1 MSTGDRVLAIPRRI
15 AATLLWRLLPDWARL
30 LGRTDRVE
38 AHQRDLL
45 GRTDR
50 IESYQRDLLAF
61 AQDLQRVAADHE
73 ARLNEQRFAIDD
85 QRRGTDEAIRLSARL
100 ARSVGMLHTREVGSL
115 ALPPEAKG
123 PPTLLIDLRIT
134 QIAQRERGIVR
145 YSTALALALADRR
158 SAGTVAFLIDPD
170 ETPPDEIAAFRARG
184 TVVEGPAAIARLP
197 RVTHF
202 LQSCLFDLS
211 KSAQD
216 LFPAE
221 LARFRPRLSA
231 VAYDLIPWIY
241 PDRYLVDDYARERYG
256 YLFDLCA
263 HVDHHFAISEQTRQD
278 MIAIAGVPGDRVTT
292 VHGGVDEARWGP
304 FRDEPLPD
312 GPPTVANTAGDTFVL
327 DRPYWLYVGGGD
339 FRKNIPGLVEA
350 FARLLA
356 DVPGPRPMLVIACS
370 LSAEVRAGVTEQ
382 AAALG
387 LVVGEDLVMT
397 GFVDDATLARCYRR
411 AFATVFPSLYEGL
424 GLPVLESYYFGVPA
438 IASGTTS
445 LAEITA
451 PDCRFDPTSAQDIA
465 RAMRDLHA
473 DPAKRAASVD
483 HGRAVLGFCDW
494 GRVADAIGAYMDR
507 ED

>member
-1 MSTGDRVLAIPRRI
+1 MSLGARVLAIPRRI
-15 AATLLWRLLPDWARL
+15 AQTLFWRLLPDWARL
-30 LGRTDRVE
+30 LERTGRVE
-38 AHQRDLL
+38 THQ
-45 GRTDR
+45 
-50 IESYQRDLLAF
+50 QDLLAF
-61 AQDLQRVAADHE
+61 AQELQRVAADHE
-73 ARLNEQRFAIDD
+73 ARLNQQRLEMDGA
-85 QRRGTDEAIRLSARL
+85 ARLSARL
-100 ARSVGMLHTREVGSL
+100 ARHVGMLHTREVGSL
-115 ALPPEAKG
+115 APPRTAKG
-123 PPTLLIDLRIT
+123 PAALLIDLRIT

-145 YSTALALALADRR
+145 YSTALALALAERR
-158 SAGTVAFLIDPD
+158 PPGTVAFLIDPD
-170 ETPPDEIAAFRARG
+170 QEPPDEIAAFRARG
-184 TVVEGPAAIARLP
+184 TVVEGTAAIARLP

-263 HVDHHFAISEQTRQD
+263 HVDHHFAISEQTRRD
-278 MIAIAGVPGDRVTT
+278 MIAIAGVEADRVTT
-292 VHGGVDEARWGP
+292 VHGGVDVARWGP
-304 FRDEPLPD
+304 FRDAPLPD
-312 GPPTVANTAGDTFVL
+312 GPPVVANAAGDTFVL

-387 LVVGEDLVMT
+387 LAVGEDLVMT

-451 PDCRFDPTSAQDIA
+451 PACRFDPTSAEDIA
-465 RAMRDLHA
+465 RAMRAFHA
-473 DPAKRAASVD
+473 DPARREASLA
-483 HGRAVLGFCDW
+483 HGRTVLGFCDW
-494 GRVADAIGAYMDR
+494 GRVADMIGAYMDR
-507 ED
+507 GD

>member
-1 MSTGDRVLAIPRRI
+1 MSLGARVLAIPRRI
-15 AATLLWRLLPDWARL
+15 AQTLFWRLLPDWARL
-30 LGRTDRVE
+30 RDRTDGIE
-38 AHQRDLL
+38 SHQR
-45 GRTDR
+45 
-50 IESYQRDLLAF
+50 ELLAF
-61 AQDLQRVAADHE
+61 ARQLQHVAADHE
-73 ARLNEQRFAIDD
+73 ARLNTQRLTADEL
-85 QRRGTDEAIRLSARL
+85 RRRTDEIDRLSTRL
-100 ARSVGMLHTREVGSL
+100 ARHVGMLHARVVGSL
-115 ALPPEAKG
+115 APPHAAKG
-123 PPTLLIDLRIT
+123 PPALLIDLRIT

-158 SAGTVAFLIDPD
+158 PAGTVAFLIDPD
-170 ETPPDEIAAFRARG
+170 QEPPDEIAAFRARG
-184 TVVEGPAAIARLP
+184 TVVEGTAAIARLP
-197 RVTHF
+197 RVTHY

-241 PDRYLVDDYARERYG
+241 PDRYLVDDQARERYG
-256 YLFDLCA
+256 HLFDLCA
-263 HVDHHFAISEQTRQD
+263 HVDHHFAISEQTRRD
-278 MIAIAGVPGDRVTT
+278 MIAIAGVEADRVTT
-292 VHGGVDEARWGP
+292 VHGGVDVARWARL
-304 FRDEPLPD
+304 RDEPLPE
-312 GPPTVANTAGDTFVL
+312 GPLSIANTAGDRFVL

-356 DVPGPRPMLVIACS
+356 GVPGPRPMLVIACS
-370 LSAEVRAGVTEQ
+370 LSAEVRAGVAEQ

-397 GFVDDATLARCYRR
+397 GFVDDRTLARCYRR
-411 AFATVFPSLYEGL
+411 AIATVFPSLYEGL

-451 PDCRFDPTSAQDIA
+451 PACRFDPTSAQDIA

-473 DPAKRAASVD
+473 DPARREASVA

-494 GRVADAIGAYMDR
+494 RRVADTIGAYMDR

>member
-1 MSTGDRVLAIPRRI
+1 MTLGSRVLAVPRRI
-15 AATLLWRLLPDWARL
+15 ARTLLWRLLPDWAGL
-30 LGRTDRVE
+30 LDRADRVE
-38 AHQRDLL
+38 RHQQ
-45 GRTDR
+45 
-50 IESYQRDLLAF
+50 ELLAF

-73 ARLNEQRFAIDD
+73 ARLNEQRFALDD
-85 QRRGTDEAIRLSARL
+85 QRRGTDEAVRLSAEL
-100 ARSVGMLHTREVGSL
+100 ARSVGMLHTRTVGSL
-115 ALPPEAKG
+115 APPRAAAG
-123 PPTLLIDLRIT
+123 PPALLVDLRIT

-145 YSTALALALADRR
+145 YSTALALALGDRR
-158 SAGTVAFLIDPD
+158 PPGTVAFLIDPD
-170 ETPPDEIAAFRARG
+170 QPPPDEMDAFRARG
-184 TVVEGPAAIARLP
+184 TIVEGPAAIVGLP

-202 LQSCLFDLS
+202 LQCCLFDLS

-221 LARFRPRLSA
+221 LARFRPRLGA
-231 VAYDLIPWIY
+231 VAYDLIPWLY
-241 PDRYLVDDYARERYG
+241 PDRYLVDDHARERYR

-278 MIAIAGVPGDRVTT
+278 MIRIGAVEADRVTT
-292 VHGGVDEARWGP
+292 VHGGVDEARWAR
-304 FRDEPLPD
+304 FRDEPLPE
-312 GPPTVANTAGDTFVL
+312 GPLTVANAAGDTFVL

-356 DVPGPRPMLVIACS
+356 GPLDTRPMLVIACS
-370 LSAEVRAGVTEQ
+370 LSEAVRARVTEQ

-387 LVVGEDLVMT
+387 LAVGRDLVMT

-438 IASGTTS
+438 LASGTTS
-445 LAEITA
+445 LQEITA
-451 PDCRFDPTSAQDIA
+451 PDCRFDPTDAADIA
-465 RAMRDLHA
+465 RAMAALHR
-473 DPAKRAASVD
+473 DPALREASLAY
-483 HGRAVLGFCDW
+483 GRTVLGFCDW
-494 GRVADAIGAYMDR
+494 GRVAELVGTYMDR